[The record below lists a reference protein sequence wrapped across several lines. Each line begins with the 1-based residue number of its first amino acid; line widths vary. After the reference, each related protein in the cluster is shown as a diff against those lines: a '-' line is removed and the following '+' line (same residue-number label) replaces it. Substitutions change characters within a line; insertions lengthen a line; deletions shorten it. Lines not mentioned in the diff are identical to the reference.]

1 MNTLSKKSKLPAIP
15 DQQSTVPQKPPGRS
29 IPHIKD
35 EPKNRTS
42 SSSSTA
48 KVPPSA
54 ANSTQL
60 QEEKRQVVR
69 KLIESIPTKK
79 EDLFAYPLDWSLL
92 DSVRISASLII
103 LILAFFFS

>member
-1 MNTLSKKSKLPAIP
+1 MSTLSKKSKLPAIP
-15 DQQSTVPQKPPGRS
+15 DQQSTVPQKPPGHS

-35 EPKNRTS
+35 EPKNRI